1 MLRIES
7 PTDSDFSVLDVTTGY
22 GYQMFPPLLLALILV
37 PLAEIYV
44 LIQVKD
50 RIGLPLTIVSLLAVS
65 VLGAWLLK
73 REGLATWRRLRDT
86 LRRGAMPTAEVADG
100 AMILFGGALM
110 LTPGFITDIFGLLL
124 ILPPTRA
131 SFKGVFRRFVG
142 GWFLTRSG
150 MAAKVGRGAYA
161 ARVVRSRR
169 DRATEKTAPA
179 APASLE
185 RPDAADD
192 SPRRG

>member
-1 MLRIES
+1 
-7 PTDSDFSVLDVTTGY
+7 
-22 GYQMFPPLLLALILV
+22 MFPPLLLALIVV
-37 PLAEIYV
+37 PLVEIYV

-65 VLGAWLLK
+65 VAGAWLLK
-73 REGLATWRRLRDT
+73 REGLATWHRLRET
-86 LRRGAMPTAEVADG
+86 LRRGAMPTAELTDG

-131 SFKGVFRRFVG
+131 SLKGVLRRFLG

-150 MAAKVGRGAYA
+150 IAAKVGRGAYA

-169 DRATEKTAPA
+169 NAPTPEETPSS
-179 APASLE
+179 PASSLE
-185 RPDAADD
+185 RPDPADD
-192 SPRRG
+192 SRDTA

>member
-1 MLRIES
+1 
-7 PTDSDFSVLDVTTGY
+7 
-22 GYQMFPPLLLALILV
+22 MFPPLLLALIV
-37 PLAEIYV
+37 IPLAEIYV

-50 RIGLPLTIVSLLAVS
+50 RIGLPLTIVALLAVS

-73 REGLATWRRLRDT
+73 REGLATWRRLRET

-110 LTPGFITDIFGLLL
+110 LTPGFITDVFGLLL

-131 SFKGVFRRFVG
+131 SLKGIFRRFVG
-142 GWFLTRSG
+142 AWFLTRSG
-150 MAAKVGRGAYA
+150 VAGKVGRSAYA
-161 ARVVRSRR
+161 ARVRPRR
-169 DRATEKTAPA
+169 DTTTTTKDPTS
-179 APASLE
+179 PASLE

-192 SPRRG
+192 SPGTA